1 MSRAPA
7 PKPIRGYAP
16 RGMRLEAAAAWVGL
30 GRTKFLEMVADGRM
44 PKGKTVD
51 SCRVWDRFQ
60 LDEAFDALPDEAGDP
75 SNAKT
80 GWEAFA

>member
-1 MSRAPA
+1 MAKSPGQVDRT
-7 PKPIRGYAP
+7 YAP

-30 GRTKFLEMVADGRM
+30 GRTKFLEMVTDGRM
-44 PKGKTVD
+44 PKGKLVD

-60 LDEAFDALPDEAGDP
+60 LDEAFDALPDETGEP
-75 SNAKT
+75 SSVKT